1 MEADDRLG
9 WASGPPG
16 TNSQGVSCRGSVPAP
31 PTGATARLRPGFEPG
46 RGGLEL
52 AQERGD
58 EEPLLSGHRSPQNR
72 TPESKGAASPQ
83 DPDHQELFPGG
94 RISLNTFSRIGKSAD
109 SRLPLANWPPFP
121 VARGDGFSVAR
132 CTGQRGRH
140 ESAGGEAGRRKPS
153 RSRDDIARDNS
164 LRSLLYVLLS
174 VPSHGL
180 EACDVRH
187 LVEVIVVLRLSCR
200 VRNPHDHT
208 FKRLATLKFRI
219 WE

>member
-1 MEADDRLG
+1 MRVFEQSISGEKVVGFLRHVLREISGKLTIVEADDRLG

-16 TNSQGVSCRGSVPAP
+16 TNSQGISCRGGVPAP
-31 PTGATARLRPGFEPG
+31 STGATARLRPRSESG

-52 AQERGD
+52 AQERRD
-58 EEPLLSGHRSPQNR
+58 EEPLLSRSRSPQSR
-72 TPESKGAASPQ
+72 TPKSEGAASPQ

-153 RSRDDIARDNS
+153 RSRDDIVRDN
-164 LRSLLYVLLS
+164 
-174 VPSHGL
+174 P
-180 EACDVRH
+180 A
-187 LVEVIVVLRLSCR
+187 I
-200 VRNPHDHT
+200 
-208 FKRLATLKFRI
+208 ATLRASQCPRPRSRSV
-219 WE
+219 